1 MRVDDDDG
9 VPLVQDFHQRIQRLV
24 AQVLPPAV
32 GRQFHAVRSQRIER
46 IDGFTDGGV
55 HIGQR
60 QGSAELEPVGIVLFH
75 PCRNLVHPADALGTF
90 RRITVIR
97 LWSGHREYSGADAR
111 AVHKGDMPPGIP
123 FGQREGLFQFR
134 FVRSQHFHVFGDDD
148 VGVDID
154 RLPAKRYGTKRHSRK
169 Q

>member
-1 MRVDDDDG
+1 MDDDDG
-9 VPLVQDFHQRIQRLV
+9 VTLVQYLHQRVQRLI

-32 GRQFHAVRSQRIER
+32 GRQLHAVRSQGIKRVN
-46 IDGFTDGGV
+46 DFPDGGI
-55 HIGQR
+55 HIWQR
-60 QGSAELEPVGIVLFH
+60 QGGAELEPARIVLLH

-90 RRITVIR
+90 LRITVIR
-97 LWSGHREYSGADAR
+97 LRGGHRQYGGTDVG

-134 FVRSQHFHVFGDDD
+134 PVRSQHLHVFGDDD